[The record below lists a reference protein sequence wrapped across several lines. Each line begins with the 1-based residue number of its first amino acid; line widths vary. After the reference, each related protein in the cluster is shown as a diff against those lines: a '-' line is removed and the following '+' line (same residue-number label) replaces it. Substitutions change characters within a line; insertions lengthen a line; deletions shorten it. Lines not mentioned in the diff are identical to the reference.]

1 MTSNRACGR
10 QDPRTWA
17 ELREKVITAA
27 DAKLEQAIRDSKG
40 IELPGQPVPWDSTSA
55 ELSLVV
61 GAVRGVYWKELRYFL
76 VDEALDAKRPE
87 NRHVAEYRAYHSRQ
101 GRLRLTVPS
110 EAQEGLRD
118 ARRVRVF
125 RVDQAEL
132 TFAQRWKS
140 ALDEM
145 DRGPRVLD
153 LWSTT
158 PEQLVPWAPDHL
170 PPDEPLNPGQ
180 QNALAA
186 MTTAGGFF
194 VWGPPGTGK
203 TKVIISAVHRA
214 LTQGRSVLVTSH
226 THVAVDNVLS
236 GLVEADSAYGL
247 DIMRPGRV
255 IRHGNAEK
263 VLPEVRDHRFLLLEK
278 AAAVMTELEV
288 RQKDLDDE
296 LRRNTGHPDRGRE
309 RETHDHLIRQG
320 VDIDRVRTMRALEP
334 ERVEFAAVTSRL
346 GELGALSE
354 QLDGEIGGLSNDM
367 ETFAGLDR
375 QIETARRDRAGL
387 EDAASRW
394 TVYLRQREEE
404 LTAASHELDAARAR
418 QEAAELRMYTR
429 AARWF
434 PWVASNRKLASL
446 EADARVSDL
455 LADQQ
460 SAHAALRQAESA
472 LRHIAGELEACASRE
487 DPLERSRRRREEIRA
502 ELEARGRRR
511 RSVLGESRELRERA
525 RELDETTGGSAAQ
538 YAESRVMRGSGHW
551 DLVGD
556 FDELLA
562 RVEELDED
570 RREIEKRIQRLEDE
584 FRQHKSELLST
595 ASVVAT
601 TLSALSFNHALH
613 QRRFDVVI
621 IDEAASAEAPA
632 IVYAAAKADT
642 TLAIVG
648 DFLQNAPIA
657 ETDDAENAE
666 QLEVVQWQTS
676 DIFGLAG
683 ITDRA
688 SATQHP
694 RCVAISRQYRY
705 PPIIAD
711 LVNDF
716 CYDGLLE
723 SHQKEDLSGQPVISF
738 LDTSSLRDRGFTR
751 TRGSWRCERTV
762 DAAAEL
768 AAGICEGTIGYVT
781 PYAPQASAAQR
792 AFRAAGLDIEAGTS
806 HRFQGREFDTVIVDL
821 MQDERPRWVSAADLH
836 GAQRAVSAAKL
847 LNVALTRAKKKLY
860 LIGDWNFVR
869 GHDSPGMRAL
879 ASLEA
884 RANFEVR
891 DIAHGGRHAASA

>member
-1 MTSNRACGR
+1 MTSNSAWGR
-10 QDPRTWA
+10 RDPRTWA
-17 ELREKVITAA
+17 ELREKVIAAA
-27 DAKLEQAIRDSKG
+27 DAKLERAIRDSKG
-40 IELPGQPVPWDSTSA
+40 IELPGQPVPWDSTAA
-55 ELSLVV
+55 ELALVV

-76 VDEALDAKRPE
+76 VDAALDAERPE

-110 EAQEGLRD
+110 EVRERLRD

-125 RVDQAEL
+125 RVDQTEL
-132 TFAQRWKS
+132 TFAQQWKN

-153 LWSTT
+153 LWSQT

-170 PPDEPLNPGQ
+170 PPDQPLNPGQ

-186 MTTAGGFF
+186 MTTTGGFF
-194 VWGPPGTGK
+194 IWGPPGTGK

-214 LTQGRSVLVTSH
+214 LAQERSVLVTSH

-236 GLVEADSAYGL
+236 GLVEADDAYELG
-247 DIMRPGRV
+247 IMDPGQV
-255 IRHGNAEK
+255 IRHGNAAK
-263 VLPEVRDHRFLLLEK
+263 VLPEVRDHRFLLLDK

-296 LRRNTGHPDRGRE
+296 LRRNTDHPDRSRE
-309 RETHDHLIRQG
+309 RETHDQLIEQG
-320 VDIDRVRTMRALEP
+320 VDIDRVRAMRALEP
-334 ERVEFAAVTSRL
+334 ERIELAAVRCQL
-346 GELGALSE
+346 DELGAQAE
-354 QLDGEIGGLSNDM
+354 QLEGEVAGLSSDM
-367 ETFAGLDR
+367 ETFAGLDE
-375 QIETARRDRAGL
+375 QVETARRERGSL
-387 EDAASRW
+387 EDTASRW
-394 TVYLRQREEE
+394 TAHLRQHEEE
-404 LTAASHELDAARAR
+404 LTGASHELDAARAR
-418 QEAAELRMYTR
+418 QEAAELRMHTWT
-429 AARWF
+429 ARWF

-446 EADARVSDL
+446 EADALVSDL

-460 SAHAALRQAESA
+460 AAQSALQQTNSA
-472 LRHIAGELEACASRE
+472 LRHIASELEACASRE
-487 DPLERSRRRREEIRA
+487 DSLEGSRARREEIQA
-502 ELEARGRRR
+502 KLETHEQRRN
-511 RSVLGESRELRERA
+511 SVLGERRELHERA
-525 RELDETTGGSAAQ
+525 HELDDTIGGSASQ
-538 YAESRVMRGSGHW
+538 DAESRVMRESGHW
-551 DLVGD
+551 DLVRD
-556 FDELLA
+556 FDELLE
-562 RVEELDED
+562 RVEELDEHRKKTE
-570 RREIEKRIQRLEDE
+570 RRIERLEDE
-584 FRQHKSELLST
+584 FKQQKSDLLST
-595 ASVVAT
+595 APLVAT
-601 TLSALSFNHALH
+601 TLSALSFNPELQ

-621 IDEAASAEAPA
+621 IDEAASAEVPA

-642 TLAIVG
+642 TLAVVG

-657 ETDDAENAE
+657 EADDAEDAE
-666 QLEVVQWQTS
+666 QREVVQWQTS

-688 SATQHP
+688 SAAQHP

-723 SHQKEDLSGQPVISF
+723 SHQKEDLGGQPVISF
-738 LDTSSLRDRGFTR
+738 LDTSSLKNRDFTR
-751 TRGSWRCERTV
+751 TQGSWRCERTV
-762 DAAAEL
+762 DAAVEL
-768 AAGICEGTIGYVT
+768 AVGICEGTIGYVT

-792 AFRAAGLDIEAGTS
+792 TFRAAGLNIEAGTS

-879 ASLEA
+879 ASLEG

-891 DIAHGGRHAASA
+891 DIARERRYEASA